1 MTRQDLIERYKAGAD
16 VLEAAFAGL
25 SDADLDRKPADGG
38 WTAREIAH
46 HCADS
51 EMTSAIRLR
60 KLLAEDSA
68 RISAYDEELFARRL
82 HYDRRPVGPSL
93 AAVRAA
99 RESSAQLLDQ
109 LSEAEW
115 ARSGTHE
122 EMGAYGVETWLEV
135 YAAHCHDH
143 AEQVRRALAS
153 S

>member
-1 MTRQDLIERYKAGAD
+1 MTREELIDRYKAGPE

-25 SDADLDRKPADGG
+25 SEADLDRQPADRG

-60 KLLAEDSA
+60 KLLAEENA
-68 RISAYDEELFARRL
+68 RIAAYDEELFARRL

-99 RESSAQLLDQ
+99 RESSAQLLEQ
-109 LSEAEW
+109 LSDEEW
-115 ARSGTHE
+115 ARTGTHE
-122 EMGAYGVETWLEV
+122 ELGPYGVETWLEI

-143 AEQVRRALAS
+143 AEQVRRALGS

>member
-1 MTRQDLIERYKAGAD
+1 MTREELIDRYRAGAD
-16 VLEAAFAGL
+16 VLETVFAGL

-51 EMTSAIRLR
+51 EMTAAIRLR
-60 KLLAEDSA
+60 KLLAEDNA
-68 RISAYDEELFARRL
+68 RIAAYDEELFARRL

-99 RESSAQLLDQ
+99 RDSSAQLLEQ
-109 LSEAEW
+109 LSEEEW
-115 ARSGTHE
+115 ARTGTHE
-122 EMGAYGVETWLEV
+122 EQGPYGVKTWLEL